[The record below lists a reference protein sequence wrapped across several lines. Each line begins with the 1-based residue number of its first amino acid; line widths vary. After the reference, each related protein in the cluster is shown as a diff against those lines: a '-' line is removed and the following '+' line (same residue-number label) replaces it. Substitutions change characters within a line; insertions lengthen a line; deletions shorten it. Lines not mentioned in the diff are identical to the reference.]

1 MRGIV
6 VYYSATGNTAKI
18 AKAIHRGM
26 KESMECDVA
35 PLEKA
40 DPQAMA
46 QYDVIALG
54 APIWYFREPANVRL
68 FIYTMPNLDGKLC
81 IPFCTHGASPTG
93 FFWSVVPMLKKK
105 GLTIIGYSSWYGS
118 VYQVLHAPKPYLT
131 DGHPDEIDLKEAE
144 DFGREMA
151 ERARRI
157 AVGETNLIP
166 ELAKGPQADSL
177 WRSHDAVFRNFP
189 PPPPQPGEPMRSP
202 PPPAQRTVNTEK
214 CTYPTCTLCADVCPV
229 NAIDLA
235 KQPVVFGKACLNCA
249 LCDKL
254 CPHSAIEVDAETMRN
269 RTQRRINMEKC
280 TYPTCTLCVDHCPM
294 DSIDFSVSPPVIKP
308 NCEGDDLCWVICPQ
322 DAIEITNLDS
332 THARLV
338 MSEETKDQHP
348 FVKLLAEA
356 EAKGRFRRLVPLDK
370 VGWDNPVYKNPN
382 HPRFVI
388 EEDC

>member
-26 KESMECDVA
+26 KEPMECDIA
-35 PLEKA
+35 PLKKT
-40 DPQAMA
+40 DPQTMA

-68 FIYTMPNLDGKLC
+68 FIYTIPNLDGKLC

-105 GLTIIGYSSWYGS
+105 GLTIIGYNSWYGS

-157 AVGETNLIP
+157 AAGKTDLIP
-166 ELAKGPQADSL
+166 ELPKGPKADSL
-177 WRSHDAVFRNFP
+177 WQSHEVFRNFP
-189 PPPPQPGEPMRSP
+189 PPPPRPSEPMRPP
-202 PPPAQRTVNTEK
+202 PPPAQRRVNTER
-214 CTYPTCTLCADVCPV
+214 CTYPTCTLCIDVCPV
-229 NAIDLA
+229 NAIDFSE
-235 KQPVVFGKACLNCA
+235 QPVVFRKNCLNCA

-254 CPHSAIEVDAETMRN
+254 CPQSAIEVDAETMQN

-308 NCEGDDLCWVICPQ
+308 SCEGDDLCWVICPQ

-356 EAKGRFRRLVPLDK
+356 EAKGRFRRLVPLDR
-370 VGWDNPVYKNPN
+370 VGWNNPVYKNPN